1 MSHKRNSDRMG
12 MGAEYRNN
20 DRLQSTIPG
29 NRPTTPPASNR
40 TDHRIRHDRNSHR
53 DPATAREPLQGP
65 GQSRSKRSKG
75 QTLFEIEEIEGRSKG
90 QTLFEIEEIEGTDA
104 FRRSRSKG
112 QTLSGDRRRD
122 RRDRH
127 FPELEGTDTF
137 RGRSK
142 GQTLSG
148 ARRDRR
154 FSRFWRRDRL
164 ICTEF
169 HGQLN

>member
-90 QTLFEIEEIEGTDA
+90 QTLYGIEEIEGEEGEID
-104 FRRSRSKG
+104 
-112 QTLSGDRRRD
+112 RRD
-122 RRDRH
+122 RR
-127 FPELEGTDTF
+127 FPEIEGEIEGTDTF
-137 RGRSK
+137 RSSK
-142 GQTLSG
+142 GQTLF
-148 ARRDRR
+148 A
-154 FSRFWRRDRL
+154 L
-164 ICTEF
+164 LAK
-169 HGQLN
+169 GQTDLY

>member
-90 QTLFEIEEIEGTDA
+90 QTLSGD
-104 FRRSRSKG
+104 RRRDRSKG

-142 GQTLSG
+142 EIEGTDTFRSSKGQTLF
-148 ARRDRR
+148 A
-154 FSRFWRRDRL
+154 L
-164 ICTEF
+164 LAK
-169 HGQLN
+169 GQTDLY